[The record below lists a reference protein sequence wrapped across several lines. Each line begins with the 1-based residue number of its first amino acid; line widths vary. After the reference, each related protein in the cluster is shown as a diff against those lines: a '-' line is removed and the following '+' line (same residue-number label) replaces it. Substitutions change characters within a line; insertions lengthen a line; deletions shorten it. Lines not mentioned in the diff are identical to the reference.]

1 MSTTEE
7 RLKSS
12 HLTLNEG
19 AWLRCQAAI
28 ELKDRGDYEGAR
40 QIMRPFWN
48 DFSERPKTEGLS
60 PSMVAEVLL
69 HVGILTRWIG
79 SKNQISDA
87 QDLAKDLISESIT
100 WFESLGDS
108 MRVAAARAELGF
120 CYWWAGELDEARI
133 MLTESL
139 QRLTI
144 EGNTR
149 ANALI
154 FLAIVEWSASRYSH
168 SLKLLNDNAALFK
181 KIPNPTLKGAFH
193 NQRAMA
199 LRKLVTSENKADYFR
214 RIVKEYE
221 QAEHYFKL
229 AHNTIFRA
237 DVKNNVGN
245 VLREMRRFKEA
256 HQYLTEARRLATL
269 IKDRAAVAQIDDT
282 RAQLLIDQARFE
294 DAEAVARN
302 SVKRLRKSGHQV
314 HLADS
319 LITHGIALARLGRKE
334 QARFTLQQAIEV
346 AHETGALN
354 KAGTA
359 VLTLIEEI
367 DDLPVDLLA
376 AGYLQAGEWLEDCQS
391 QQLLLRFKVAG
402 TRLAS
407 QIQHAPGPEDKQKPF
422 FNEPV
427 QLQEEV
433 LKFERN
439 LISNAL
445 AKVKGRVTH
454 AAKLLGIRYQTLA
467 FIIES
472 RHPDLLKQRTTVYRR
487 RRNVN
492 SR

>member
-1 MSTTEE
+1 MSVALEKVE
-7 RLKSS
+7 SS
-12 HLTLNEG
+12 HLTLNES

-28 ELKDRGDYEGAR
+28 ELKDRGDYDGAR
-40 QIMRPFWN
+40 QIMRPFWKE
-48 DFSERPKTEGLS
+48 FGERPKIEGLS

-100 WFESLGDS
+100 CFESLGDV

-120 CYWWAGELDEARI
+120 CYWWAGALDEARI

-139 QRLTI
+139 ERLTI

-154 FLAIVEWSASRYSH
+154 FLAIVEWSASRYRH
-168 SLKLLNDNAALFK
+168 SLKLLNDNAGLFK

-199 LRKLVTSENKADYFR
+199 LRKLVTSENRADYYR
-214 RIVKEYE
+214 RIIKEYE

-229 AHNTIFRA
+229 ARNTIFRA
-237 DVKNNVGN
+237 DVKNNVAN

-256 HQYLTEARRLATL
+256 HQYLTEARRLAML
-269 IKDRAAVAQIDDT
+269 IKDKAAVAQIDDT
-282 RAQLLIDQARFE
+282 RAQLLIDQARFNE
-294 DAEAVARN
+294 AEALARN
-302 SVKRLRKSGHQV
+302 SVNRLRKSGHQV
-314 HLADS
+314 LLPDS

-334 QARFTLQQAIEV
+334 QARFTFQQAIEV

-367 DDLPVDLLA
+367 DDLGLDLLA
-376 AGYLQAGEWLEDCQS
+376 AGYLQAGEWLAGCQS

-402 TRLAS
+402 TKLAS
-407 QIQHAPGPEDKQKPF
+407 QLQHARSPEAEQSPF
-422 FNEPV
+422 FNEPLH
-427 QLQEEV
+427 LQDEV

-445 AKVKGRVTH
+445 GKVKGRLTH
-454 AAKLLGIRYQTLA
+454 AARLLGVRYQTLA

-472 RHPDLLKQRTTVYRR
+472 RHPELLNQRTAIYRR
-487 RRNVN
+487 AKR
-492 SR
+492 SIAQ